1 MVERIY
7 ADVDRR
13 LHPAAARSLLAHLD
27 ALVEQGRVRVTKP
40 SSDPLAAGYALT
52 R

>member
-27 ALVEQGRVRVTKP
+27 ALVEQGRVRVTRP
-40 SSDPLAAGYALT
+40 ATDPLAVGYELV